1 MLPLRKLALKQSS
14 QLKKS
19 PKSRFLRRILT
30 GTIVSGI
37 SISQCWF
44 SPNARAISQPYC
56 QLTPQEIAE
65 KENLLQESLQN
76 NSEGQEKYQALLKKH
91 SESLNQCRSQ
101 SWLKTQA
108 IWLRLYPCDIKD
120 GSIEGVLDRIVNKGY
135 NQVYLEVFFDSQVLL
150 PPADNPTTWQTVIRT
165 QGAEKVDLLAKT
177 IAEGRKRG
185 LKVYAWLFTMNFGY
199 SYSQRQDRQGAVA
212 RNGKG
217 ENSTTYVHDGS
228 QTFIDPYNRQAQIDY
243 YQLVQ
248 AVVKR
253 QPDGILFD
261 YIRYP
266 RGTGNQSVASSVK
279 DLWIYSPSSRQA
291 LYNRGQNNQGRM
303 LIDRF
308 ISQGTISAKDV
319 EEVKKMFPNEPT
331 PLWQGRNPVVAQ
343 SGKAVT
349 EDLTTLRR
357 DLWYLTVAHAA
368 QGVIDFLNFASTPAR
383 QKGIPTG
390 AVFFPGGNQL
400 IGNKGFDSRLQPWDQ
415 FTFVQEWHPMSYAL
429 CGRADCVV
437 DEIRR
442 TLEATPS
449 SIKVIPV
456 IAGLWGQTQGDRP
469 SLESQMEAVR
479 RSLPQV
485 NSLSH
490 FAYSWLERELDN
502 QRRFCKP

>member
-1 MLPLRKLALKQSS
+1 MLPLTKLALKQSFP
-14 QLKKS
+14 LKKTK
-19 PKSRFLRRILT
+19 KSRLLHRLIT
-30 GTIVSGI
+30 GIITSG
-37 SISQCWF
+37 SLVGQCWL
-44 SPNARAISQPYC
+44 SLSALAINQPYC
-56 QLTPQEIAE
+56 QFTSEEIAQ
-65 KENLLQESLQN
+65 KQNLLQQSLQN
-76 NSEGQEKYQALLKKH
+76 DSEAKEKYKALLKTH
-91 SESLNQCRSQ
+91 SAILNQCRSQ

-108 IWLRLYPCDIKD
+108 IWLRLYPCDIKA

-135 NQVYLEVFFDSQVLL
+135 NEIYLEVFFDAQVLL
-150 PPADNPTTWQTVIRT
+150 PPADNPTTWQTVVRT
-165 QGAEKVDLLAKT
+165 PGAEKVDLLAKT
-177 IAEGRKRG
+177 IAEGHERG
-185 LKVYAWLFTMNFGY
+185 LKVYAWMFTMNFGY
-199 SYSQRQDRQGAVA
+199 SYAQRQDRQGALA

-253 QPDGILFD
+253 QPDGMLFD

-266 RGTGNQSVASSVK
+266 RGMGNQSVASSVK

-308 ISQGTISAKDV
+308 ISQGTINAKDV
-319 EEVKKMFPNEPT
+319 EEVKKMFPSEQT
-331 PLWQGRNPVVAQ
+331 PLWQGRNPVVTQ
-343 SGKAVT
+343 SDKAVT
-349 EDLTTLRR
+349 EDLGTLRR
-357 DLWYLTVAHAA
+357 DLWYLSVAHAA

-415 FTFVQEWHPMSYAL
+415 FTFVREWHPMSYAL

-442 TLEATPS
+442 TLQATPS
-449 SIKVIPV
+449 QIKVIPV
-456 IAGLWGQTQGDRP
+456 LAGLWGQNEGERP
-469 SLESQMEAVR
+469 SLESQMEAIR

-485 NSLSH
+485 NSISH
-490 FAYSWLERELDN
+490 FAYSWQERELDN